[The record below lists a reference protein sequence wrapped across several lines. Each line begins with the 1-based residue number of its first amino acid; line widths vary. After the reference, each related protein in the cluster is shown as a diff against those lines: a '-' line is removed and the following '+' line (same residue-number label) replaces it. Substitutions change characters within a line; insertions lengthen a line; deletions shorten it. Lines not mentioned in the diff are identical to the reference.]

1 MGVAISWL
9 DLHMHSNISND
20 GDYSPEEL
28 MALCNHAGM
37 KVVALADHNSVKG
50 WPKSLILSLSHC
62 GENLNKWDPAP
73 RFEEPDPQKKIRIS
87 ELERVLSTG

>member
-1 MGVAISWL
+1 MGVAMSWL

-50 WPKSLILSLSHC
+50 VLEAIRYSCSPSGSH
-62 GENLNKWDPAP
+62 
-73 RFEEPDPQKKIRIS
+73 
-87 ELERVLSTG
+87 